1 MLILLITA
9 GIILA
14 FTGALIGG
22 RPGGLGVTALYG
34 LTLAFFVMP
43 PRFSLRV
50 THRQDILALAFYGAA
65 GLVLTETT
73 PSAKKKREP
82 ARARPR
88 RDFNPRQHVE
98 TDLALAISHVMSSDL
113 GMRLRALGFSCSAES
128 FHLPCTSDDT
138 LCVLTDV
145 LTAAIETPGVRRV
158 SIYVGQRPGVRQLI
172 VAAHCTF
179 PAPRA
184 TVVTIG
190 KRDLDCESITFTGWP
205 VHALVT
211 RFDNGYDRIFQVS
224 ANTERPA
231 ETRITA

>member
-1 MLILLITA
+1 MLILFITA

-82 ARARPR
+82 ARARPQ
-88 RDFNPRQHVE
+88 RDFNPRQRVE
-98 TDLALAISHVMSSDL
+98 TDLALAISHVMSSCL
-113 GMRLRALGFSCSAES
+113 GVRLRALDFSCSAEK
-128 FHLPCTSDDT
+128 FWLPCSFDDALT
-138 LCVLTDV
+138 VLMAV
-145 LTAAIETPGVRRV
+145 LTAAIETPGVQRV
-158 SIYVGQRPGVRQLI
+158 SLGVGQRPGSRQLT
-172 VAAHCTF
+172 VAAHYILAR
-179 PAPRA
+179 PA

-190 KRDLDCESITFTGWP
+190 KRDMDCEPVAFLGWP
-205 VHALVT
+205 AHASAT
-211 RFDNGYDRIFQVS
+211 TFDNGYARIFQIKILILS
-224 ANTERPA
+224 
-231 ETRITA
+231 